1 MLVCSLNPGAS
12 ASRPRGRASEQQQG
26 REEKYKIA
34 HEGRER
40 GRTADATH
48 GRSGASGMPAF
59 HKSTRRFVR
68 PPARRRAAAA
78 GRADG
83 RGRAD
88 RYAARISDRK
98 ERRTCACETFWSRG
112 RRPRRRR
119 RRHRNPDHRRL
130 RNIADLEFWTAA
142 KISGEWAA
150 RSKNLVME

>member
-1 MLVCSLNPGAS
+1 MLAR
-12 ASRPRGRASEQQQG
+12 AGRAGERANSSRGG
-26 REEKYKIA
+26 RKNTKLRMKGGRG
-34 HEGRER
+34 EGRR
-40 GRTADATH
+40 
-48 GRSGASGMPAF
+48 
-59 HKSTRRFVR
+59 TRRTGGVEPQECRHSTSPRVGLYAR
-68 PPARRRAAAA
+68 PPARPPPSGRTEHGGAQAAH
-78 GRADG
+78 
-83 RGRAD
+83 